1 MKALPTGRCLG
12 RAALLLAFAVAACAP
27 EVTTLTDASLPAG
40 SLNKGKGGGGGPTPP
55 PPPPPPPPSTP
66 LGVQDFD
73 LSVAAMQDG
82 GWTLAFQDEFGSED
96 LSQWSIWSG
105 GAWNNELQL
114 YRNDPR
120 NLAVLGGAV
129 TITANREATPVS
141 GPTNPYDATPR
152 SFGFT
157 SARLESFQ
165 HFSASRTTSSVRMAA
180 RIRLPA
186 GHGMWPAFWSYGD
199 PWPTQGEIDILE
211 MRGDNTTHYETAYW
225 FGRRSGVNLVSAP
238 ATIIGPTL
246 DLTGGFHVYEVIWTS
261 DALYF
266 YFDGILVD
274 VKTGGYVPSLFGK
287 SQRVVLNVAVGGDF
301 FPNLEVDNIAAS
313 ATMTVDWVRVL
324 TR

>member
-1 MKALPTGRCLG
+1 MNAPSVGRCLG
-12 RAALLLAFAVAACAP
+12 RGALLLAFAAAACAP

-40 SLNKGKGGGGGPTPP
+40 SLNKGKGGGGSPTPP
-55 PPPPPPPPSTP
+55 PPPPPSAP

-73 LSVAAMQDG
+73 LSVEEMQAG
-82 GWTLAFQDEFGSED
+82 GWTMAFQDEFVSQN
-96 LSQWSIWSG
+96 LPQWSVWHG

-114 YRNDPR
+114 YRNDPS
-120 NLAVLGGAV
+120 NLSVNGEAI
-129 TITANREATPVS
+129 TITARRESTPVS
-141 GPTNPYDATPR
+141 GPTNPYDATPK
-152 SFGFT
+152 SFNFT

-165 HFSASRTTSSVRMAA
+165 HFSASRNTPSVRMAA

-211 MRGDNTTHYETAYW
+211 MRGDNLYQYETAYW
-225 FGRRSGVNLVSAP
+225 YGRRSGVNLVTTP
-238 ATIIGPTL
+238 GTVIGPTL
-246 DLTGGFHVYEVIWTS
+246 DLTGGFHVYEVVWTKDTLS
-261 DALYF
+261 F

-274 VKTGGYVPSLFGK
+274 VKSGGYIPNMFGK
-287 SQRVVLNVAVGGDF
+287 SQRLVLNVAVGGDF
-301 FPNLEVDNIAAS
+301 FPNLVVDNIPAS